1 MIDFLYAIL
10 NGDIAA
16 LLGDLYTPVC
26 AAVVASWAIIGV
38 GGCVSAFVE
47 IVRAICGGFVGGRS

>member
-10 NGDIAA
+10 NADVAA

-38 GGCVSAFVE
+38 SGCVSAFVE
-47 IVRAICGGFVGGRS
+47 IVRTICGGFAGGRS